1 MIGLTTSGLAQESVK
16 IGSLEWEPY
25 IGPNM
30 HNNGYVA
37 EIVVE
42 AFKRVDYKVDI
53 LFFPWARA
61 LKMAEY
67 GELDAV
73 FPEYYDENRNNKFVF
88 SDLFP
93 GGPVGLYKRKDRNGV

>member
-1 MIGLTTSGLAQESVK
+1 MGLKTILQFLLMIGLTTSGLAQESVK

-53 LFFPWARA
+53 LFFPYFILSVGQS
-61 LKMAEY
+61 LK
-67 GELDAV
+67 
-73 FPEYYDENRNNKFVF
+73 
-88 SDLFP
+88 
-93 GGPVGLYKRKDRNGV
+93 NG